1 MDDSDTGF
9 YRIGS
14 NTLGIAF
21 AGNHRHRFESDG
33 DVIFGSNTLEGVEAL
48 SIMPNQAQGAARI
61 TFNRTARTA
70 NGAVIKFNDGGS
82 NVGNIS
88 YSNTT
93 VTYDTGSDYRLKFND
108 TEITDGIERL
118 KKLRPIRFNRKKSPT
133 TRVDGFFA
141 HEVSPVVPN
150 AITGEK
156 DQVVTQ
162 QDIDDGNVG
171 INDKIDDPIH
181 QTIDHSKLVPLLTAA
196 LKEEILKR
204 EEEVNALKERLA
216 RAGLW

>member
-1 MDDSDTGF
+1 
-9 YRIGS
+9 
-14 NTLGIAF
+14 
-21 AGNHRHRFESDG
+21 
-33 DVIFGSNTLEGVEAL
+33 
-48 SIMPNQAQGAARI
+48 MPNQAQGAARI

-118 KKLRPIRFNRKKSPT
+118 KKLRPIRFNWKKSPT

-150 AITGEK
+150 AIRGEK
-156 DQVVTQ
+156 DKVVTQ
-162 QDIDDGNVG
+162 QDIDDGYASSSH
-171 INDKIDDPIH
+171 DKIGDPMY